1 MDDAIF
7 EQAVVDLVRFFRR
20 IPPEDP
26 LAQFSAGLDRAREI
40 ILVTLPDPF
49 LAGQA
54 AFEVVREALARL
66 GFPRP
71 PRLPPFPPRLPPLP

>member
-1 MDDAIF
+1 MDDDIF

-26 LAQFSAGLDRAREI
+26 LDQLSSGLDRARQI
-40 ILVTLPDPF
+40 ILATIPDPF
-49 LAGQA
+49 LAAQA

-71 PRLPPFPPRLPPLP
+71 PRLPPLP